1 MALSPVAPHRF
12 NILTSDLV
20 IYRLTLAYRGT
31 DYAGWQRQ
39 ANAVAVQ
46 QVVEEALA
54 KLLGEDVRIFGAG
67 RTDAGVHARG
77 QVAHFPL
84 ARAFPRRG
92 LVHGVNAFLPQDI
105 RVIDAARMPDDFH
118 ALRSALGKRYLY
130 QWSTAEVICP
140 LVAPLVAPLDRRV
153 RLPRMMAAADLLVG
167 RHDFSAFALAG
178 GSHRQSC
185 RRIFGVGWHHQGSTV
200 RWWIEG
206 EGFLRGMVRSLAGTL
221 EEIGT
226 GRRSLEDFRHL
237 LRGASRSAA
246 GPTAP
251 AHGLVLEQVLYPAGV
266 VA

>member
-1 MALSPVAPHRF
+1 M
-12 NILTSDLV
+12 

-31 DYAGWQRQ
+31 AYAGWQRQ

-54 KLLGEDVRIFGAG
+54 KLLGEEVRIFGAG

-84 ARAFPRRG
+84 AREFPRRG
-92 LVHGVNAFLPQDI
+92 LVHGVNAFLPEDI

-130 QWSTAEVICP
+130 RWSQAEVICP
-140 LVAPLVAPLDRRV
+140 LVAPLVAPLDRRAE
-153 RLPRMMAAADLLVG
+153 LPRMMAAADWLVG

-178 GSHRQSC
+178 GSHRHAT
-185 RRIFGVGWHHQGSTV
+185 RRIFGVGWRRQGPEIW
-200 RWWIEG
+200 WWIEG

-221 EEIGT
+221 EEVGT
-226 GRRSLEDFRHL
+226 GRRSVEDFRRL
-237 LRGASRSAA
+237 LQGAARGAA

-251 AHGLVLEQVLYPAGV
+251 AHGLVLERVLYSPDV